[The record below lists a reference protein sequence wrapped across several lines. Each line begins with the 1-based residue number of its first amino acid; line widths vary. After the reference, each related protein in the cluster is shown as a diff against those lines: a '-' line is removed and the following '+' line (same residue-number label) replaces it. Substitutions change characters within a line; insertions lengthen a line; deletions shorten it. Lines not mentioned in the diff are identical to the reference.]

1 MELIIINLMDKFG
14 YFGIFFLIFIENL
27 FPPIPS
33 EVILTFGGFMTK
45 FTSMNIPIVIITS
58 TLGAVSGAIVL
69 YYLGTI
75 FSEERLI
82 KIITSKYG
90 KLLRL
95 KPTDI
100 KNANAWFIKQG
111 NKAIFICRFIP
122 IIRSLIS
129 IPAGMNKMKM
139 SIFLLYTT
147 VATAI
152 WNTVLIILGR
162 VLGDKWHVV
171 VDIFSKYSKITL
183 YIIIIVLIILIVL
196 FYIKRIKKG
205 DKND

>member
-1 MELIIINLMDKFG
+1 MEAIIINLMNSFG
-14 YFGIFFLIFIENL
+14 YFGIFFLIFIENI

-45 FTSMNIPIVIITS
+45 YTDMNIPLVVVFA
-58 TLGAVSGAIVL
+58 TLGALLGAVVL

-75 FSEERLI
+75 FDEKRLI

-95 KPTDI
+95 KPSDI
-100 KNANAWFIKQG
+100 KNANNWFSKQG
-111 NKAIFICRFIP
+111 AKAVFICRFIP

-139 SIFLLYTT
+139 SLFLFYTT
-147 VATAI
+147 IGTLI

-162 VLGDKWHVV
+162 VVGDKWHVI
-171 VDIFSKYSKITL
+171 VDILSKYSNITL
-183 YIIIIVLIILIVL
+183 YVIIVLLILGVSY
-196 FYIKRIKKG
+196 FYYKRLKKE
-205 DKND
+205 DKK